1 MNEELLFVKNLT
13 VEYSLGKY
21 NVRAVDNVSLKI
33 NKGISIGIAGESG
46 SGKTTLALSILKLLP
61 HYAKILSGEIIFEG
75 KNILN
80 LTNEEIR
87 KIRGAK
93 IGMIFQDP
101 SASLNPTMKVIDHFI
116 ELFNSHKVNLRKEE
130 IIEEAAKILEE
141 MGIGKERLKDY
152 PHMLS
157 GGMKQR
163 IAIGL
168 ALALNPS
175 LLIADEPTTAL
186 DVLIEA
192 QIIELLKNL
201 KKQRNISIMLITHN
215 LGIISELVDEVSIMY
230 AGKIVEMGNK
240 ESIFNDPL
248 HPYTQLLLQAIP
260 EIGIEKKLK
269 AIPGSPPDLS
279 NPPPGCRFHPRCP
292 YAMEI
297 CKKVEPK
304 LIEIKPN
311 HFVACHLYEK

>member
-1 MNEELLFVKNLT
+1 MNEELLFIKNLT

-33 NKGISIGIAGESG
+33 NKGISMGIAGESG

-61 HYAKILSGEIIFEG
+61 HYARILSGEIIFEG

-80 LTNEEIR
+80 LANEEIR

-101 SASLNPTMKVIDHFI
+101 SVSLNPTMKVIDHFI
-116 ELFNSHKVNLRKEE
+116 EFFNSHRRNLRKEE

-163 IAIGL
+163 VAIGL
-168 ALALNPS
+168 ALALNPP

-215 LGIISELVDEVSIMY
+215 LGIISELADEVSIMY
-230 AGKIVEMGNK
+230 AGKIVEIGSK

-269 AIPGSPPDLS
+269 AIPGLPPDLS
-279 NPPPGCRFHPRCP
+279 NPPAGCRFHPRCP
-292 YAMEI
+292 FAMEI
-297 CKKVEPK
+297 CKKVEPE

-311 HFVACHLYEK
+311 HYVACHLYEK